1 MGGKKFCSQFPSY
14 AKFKTNFEKRRLG
27 FKLTVGFGSKTSLD
41 NRAPQLHFSSM
52 IDRNMQIK
60 GQLNKDKTKTVEKS
74 KSWLNKS
81 NLSVEVVFNLFF
93 LANKRE
99 KMKFS

>member
-1 MGGKKFCSQFPSY
+1 MGGKKFCFSSAPQFPSY

-41 NRAPQLHFSSM
+41 NRALQLQFSSM

-60 GQLNKDKTKTVEKS
+60 GQLNKDKTKTVEKT
-74 KSWLNKS
+74 KSWLNKF
-81 NLSVEVVFNLFF
+81 NLSVEVVFNPFF
-93 LANKRE
+93 WQKKERR
-99 KMKFS
+99 

>member
-1 MGGKKFCSQFPSY
+1 MGRNSALQFPSY

-41 NRAPQLHFSSM
+41 NRALQLQFSSM

-60 GQLNKDKTKTVEKS
+60 GQLNKDKTKRVEK
-74 KSWLNKS
+74 LNRF
-81 NLSVEVVFNLFF
+81 NLSEEVVFNLFF
-93 LANKRE
+93 LANLQTKERR
-99 KMKFS
+99 

>member
-1 MGGKKFCSQFPSY
+1 MGGKKFCFSSAPQFPSY

-41 NRAPQLHFSSM
+41 NRAPQHHFSSM

-60 GQLNKDKTKTVEKS
+60 GQLNKDKTKTVEKLGV
-74 KSWLNKS
+74 KDG
-81 NLSVEVVFNLFF
+81 
-93 LANKRE
+93 
-99 KMKFS
+99 